1 MAIVVAVAGGWD
13 PLHGGHL
20 AHMKG
25 ARLLGKM
32 LIVITHTDEM
42 MVRKKGYV
50 FLPLA
55 ERLEILKELRC
66 VNQVVVAEEY
76 GDQDGTVCKTLEAL
90 RPHIFAKGGDR
101 VETNMPKSEL
111 EVCDRLGI
119 RIVYGVGE
127 KINSS
132 SGLVE
137 NAARALWRA
146 QHRLSPSSR

>member
-1 MAIVVAVAGGWD
+1 MPIVVAIAGGWD

-25 ARLLGKM
+25 ARLLGNM

-42 MVRKKGYV
+42 MVKKKGYV

-55 ERLEILKELRC
+55 ERLEILRELRC
-66 VNQVVVAEEY
+66 VTEVYVAEEL
-76 GDQDGTVCKTLEAL
+76 GDDDGTVARSLATL
-90 RPHIFAKGGDR
+90 RPNIFAKGGDR
-101 VETNMPKSEL
+101 DGPQNMPRSEL
-111 EVCDRLGI
+111 GVCDRLGI

-132 SGLVE
+132 SALVE
-137 NAARALWRA
+137 KAARIIYAKV
-146 QHRLSPSSR
+146 